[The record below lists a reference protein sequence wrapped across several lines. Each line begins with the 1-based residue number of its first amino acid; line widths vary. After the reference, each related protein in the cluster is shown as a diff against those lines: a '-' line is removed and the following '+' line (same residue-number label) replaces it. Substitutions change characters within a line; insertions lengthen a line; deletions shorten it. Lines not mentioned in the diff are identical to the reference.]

1 MELSKI
7 LQVYFG
13 AITSIIKLFILY
25 ILTKS
30 FGISGYLF
38 LFLYIKIYQIIINKI
53 LNLSPI
59 SFSDQINILR
69 EIFSSYIKIKEA
81 IIDDNDY
88 QNFENLIEQIKNK
101 INIIINDDDKY
112 FFRILTYKL
121 NNYYFRKLNK
131 IEIEKCVIKTDNEFG
146 NKLMKKINIKKE
158 PLFQIFISNDKKNKN
173 RIILKYTHLIPEL
186 YSEKFIKI
194 VKGEH
199 IYNINEPNKIV
210 ILIFEF
216 FLFPI
221 QIILE
226 IIIIILFYIKN

>member
-1 MELSKI
+1 MELPKY

-25 ILTKS
+25 IQTKS
-30 FGISGYLF
+30 YGISGYLF

-53 LNLSPI
+53 FNLSPI

-88 QNFENLIEQIKNK
+88 QIFENLIEQITMNYN
-101 INIIINDDDKY
+101 NIIKADKY

-131 IEIEKCVIKTDNEFG
+131 IEIEKCVIKSDNELG
-146 NKLMKKINIKKE
+146 DKIKKKINIKIE
-158 PLFQIFISNDKKNKN
+158 PLFQIFISNDKQNKN
-173 RIILKYTHLIPEL
+173 RIIFKYTHLIPEL
-186 YSEKFIKI
+186 YAETFIKI

-226 IIIIILFYIKN
+226 IIIIILFYTHN

>member
-38 LFLYIKIYQIIINKI
+38 LFLYIKIYQMIINKI
-53 LNLSPI
+53 YNLFPI
-59 SFSDQINILR
+59 SFSNQINILR
-69 EIFSSYIKIKEA
+69 HIFSSYIKIKEA

-121 NNYYFRKLNK
+121 NNYYFRNLDKF
-131 IEIEKCVIKTDNEFG
+131 EIEKCFIKSDDDLRD
-146 NKLMKKINIKKE
+146 KLMKKINIKNE
-158 PLFQIFISNDKKNKN
+158 PFVQIFISNDRKNKN
-173 RIILKYTHLIPEL
+173 RIILKYTDLTLEIFCET
-186 YSEKFIKI
+186 FIKA
-194 VKGEH
+194 VRGEH
-199 IYNINEPNKIV
+199 IYDINYPSKILD
-210 ILIFEF
+210 LIFEF
-216 FLFPI
+216 ILFPI

-226 IIIIILFYIKN
+226 IIIIILFYIHD

>member
-38 LFLYIKIYQIIINKI
+38 LFLCIKIYQIIINKI
-53 LNLSPI
+53 FNLSPI
-59 SFSDQINILR
+59 SFSDQINILG

-101 INIIINDDDKY
+101 INIIINDDDDDGKY

-158 PLFQIFISNDKKNKN
+158 PLFQIFISNDKKIK
-173 RIILKYTHLIPEL
+173 TEL
-186 YSEKFIKI
+186 F
-194 VKGEH
+194 
-199 IYNINEPNKIV
+199 
-210 ILIFEF
+210 
-216 FLFPI
+216 
-221 QIILE
+221 
-226 IIIIILFYIKN
+226 